1 MELFIV
7 KAEMKNQ
14 EIEDQ
19 ELLEYDTFILEIN
32 GKNVEFAITEEFEFE
47 EKTYILCGEVKD
59 DEINDEEV
67 YLFRAMMDGDDIT
80 VESIETEEE
89 YNRIT
94 EAYYA
99 LCEEE

>member
-1 MELFIV
+1 MEN
-7 KAEMKNQ
+7 E
-14 EIEDQ
+14 
-19 ELLEYDTFILEIN
+19 ELLEYDTFVLEIN

-47 EKTYILCGEVKD
+47 EKTYILCGEVKG

-67 YLFRAMMDGDDIT
+67 YLFRAVMEDTEIT

-89 YNRIT
+89 YDRIV

-99 LCEEE
+99 QNVEMETEE